1 MESLMEGSKDGA
13 IQLYAANEA
22 VARHT
27 KDPDNKYKGRLRAC
41 LISLVKILKT
51 QPIFRAQKYYV
62 MVNQTDTGAIFSGH

>member
-1 MESLMEGSKDGA
+1 MTETRGRKLIDSLMEGSKDGA

-41 LISLVKILKT
+41 LIINLVKILK
-51 QPIFRAQKYYV
+51 R
-62 MVNQTDTGAIFSGH
+62 NE

>member
-1 MESLMEGSKDGA
+1 MDSLMEGSKDGA

-41 LISLVKILKT
+41 LINLVKILK
-51 QPIFRAQKYYV
+51 R
-62 MVNQTDTGAIFSGH
+62 NE